1 MNCFHIRAEL
11 PGLLYG
17 DLKPEE
23 AARLTDHLGAC
34 PDCRR
39 EYAVLKQLRGLL
51 NAVPAPEVAVDLPRL
66 YRDVAERQERR
77 LRRWRRAAV
86 LAFTAAAAVVLL
98 AIGLNLHVHID
109 SHQATVRWGT
119 PPAPPKPLPAPPAP
133 QVPAATVTRVEY
145 RSLPEIED
153 QLRILSELVQVLAT
167 DLETRDQR
175 QQAEL
180 TRLQTRLQNLQ
191 RLAAEHW
198 AATERDIEGI
208 YTLQLSQNKK
218 GTSP

>member
-1 MNCFHIRAEL
+1 MNCFHIRADL

-23 AARLTDHLGAC
+23 ASRVTDHLDAC

-39 EYAVLKQLRGLL
+39 EYAALEQLRGLL
-51 NAVPAPEVAVDLPRL
+51 NVAPVPEVAVDLPRL

-86 LAFTAAAAVVLL
+86 LALAAAAAVVVL
-98 AIGLNLHVHID
+98 AIGLSLHVQID
-109 SHQATVRWGT
+109 PNQAIVRWGT
-119 PPAPPKPLPAPPAP
+119 PPAPSEPVPAPAP
-133 QVPAATVTRVEY
+133 QIPAVTVTRVEY
-145 RSLPEIED
+145 RSSPEIED
-153 QLRILSELVQVLAT
+153 QLRILSELVQVLAS
-167 DLETRDQR
+167 DLDTRDQR

-191 RLAAEHW
+191 RLTAEHW
-198 AATERDIEGI
+198 TATERDIEGI
-208 YTLQLSQNKK
+208 YMLQLSQNKK
-218 GTSP
+218 GPSP